1 MTFFVIVQVMRVTCR
16 QWLDKTTICPNN
28 RCAGRK
34 VSVKMLL
41 ARCCGSRILHFGSV
55 RGTMWVLM
63 KRQGWNM
70 NLTDMATKFR
80 RDLHRIPELHDD
92 LPLTCAYVKEALA
105 GLPCTVTEP
114 SKSAICAFF
123 DFGRPE
129 TVAWRADMDALPV
142 TETCDTPWKSVH
154 EGRMHACGHDG
165 HTAMA
170 LALAHWVG
178 HQQYMPRNVL
188 FVFQPAEE
196 TTGGARQI
204 VESGV
209 FAERNVTRVF
219 GMHVW
224 PELPFGTIAS
234 CPGPMFA
241 KSSEVNVDIEGVSAH
256 IARAREGA
264 DALEAGVRFV
274 SEAYGMI
281 AGEVAP
287 EQPKLLKFGMMHSGT
302 VRNALSASTQ
312 IRGSLR
318 AFEPDVFEFM
328 KKRLF
333 EIASKVSE
341 ETGARVC
348 LTLNEGYPPVLND
361 PALYEKAVECLE
373 GAMARLPE
381 PAMTAEDFSFYQQ
394 AAPGVFMCLGTGGKY
409 PLHSEK
415 FDFDEAALG
424 IGVEAAIKLLCAV

>member
-1 MTFFVIVQVMRVTCR
+1 M
-16 QWLDKTTICPNN
+16 N
-28 RCAGRK
+28 R
-34 VSVKMLL
+34 
-41 ARCCGSRILHFGSV
+41 
-55 RGTMWVLM
+55 TE
-63 KRQGWNM
+63 
-70 NLTDMATKFR
+70 MATKFR

-92 LPLTCAYVKEALA
+92 LPLTCAYVKAALK

-114 SKSAICAFF
+114 SKGAVCAFF

-142 TETCDTPWKSVH
+142 TEMVDTPWKSVH
-154 EGRMHACGHDG
+154 AGRMHACGHDG

-170 LALAHWVG
+170 LTLAHWAG
-178 HQQYMPRNVL
+178 EQKELPRNVL
-188 FVFQPAEE
+188 IVFQPAEE

-204 VESGV
+204 VENGV
-209 FAERNVTRVF
+209 FRERRVTRVF
-219 GMHVW
+219 GMHMW

-241 KSSEVNVDIEGVSAH
+241 KSSEVNVDIEGISTH
-256 IARAREGA
+256 IARAQEGA
-264 DALEAGVRFV
+264 DALEAGIRFV
-274 SEAYGMI
+274 SEAYRMI
-281 AGEVAP
+281 AEEIDP
-287 EQPKLLKFGMMHSGT
+287 EEPKLLKFGMMHSGT
-302 VRNALSASTQ
+302 VRNALSAHTE

-318 AFEPDVFEFM
+318 SFEPVVFDFM

-333 EIASKVSE
+333 EIAAKVQE
-341 ETGARVC
+341 TTGARVS

-361 PALYEKAVECLE
+361 AALYETTSKCLG
-373 GAMARLPE
+373 GAMVRLSA

-415 FDFDEAALG
+415 FDFDEAVLG
-424 IGVEAAIKLLCAV
+424 IGVEAAIKLLRAI